1 MLILASTVTDFVL
14 ISTFASLIFVS
25 VSLTSFAVGLN
36 IYVIAA
42 EIKRYKSII
51 KKKKKYDKILF
62 LGKDMLNTIDLLISK
77 ALIDSCI
84 THDNFF
90 LSK

>member
-14 ISTFASLIFVS
+14 IPTFASLIFVS